1 MPMARHFT
9 LQPHAALNVHVSCV
23 LHRVF
28 HLLCAVLALGSAM
41 YNMKN
46 LMFVT
51 PASARIAHAIVSR
64 GGVGIAR
71 NFRVVWCAN
80 IVDFSANI
88 HEQC

>member
-1 MPMARHFT
+1 MPMAHHFT
-9 LQPHAALNVHVSCV
+9 LLPHAALNVHISRV
-23 LHRVF
+23 LHRVS
-28 HLLCAVLALGSAM
+28 HLLCAVLVLGSAM

-51 PASARIAHAIVSR
+51 LASARMAHAIVSHA
-64 GGVGIAR
+64 GVGIAR

-88 HEQC
+88 HE